1 MSLLTWSEHAPLKND
16 HFFLSF
22 FFEAVLGFVSLAG
35 KVTIIF
41 EWFTI
46 QFMHLTLAMAPRP
59 LATRQETWPG
69 QTGRDTTAD
78 IRWIQVGRA
87 LGIAICAPRRYV
99 ELVDEG
105 RGAKFMAF
113 FFSFER
119 GERERRTGTG
129 RRLLVNM
136 QTVEGYPRVV
146 GKRVSKSKFIFFSS
160 VITGAPPSL
169 SFSLVFYFSDSFPTI
184 LAHAW
189 FTTVIIR

>member
-113 FFSFER
+113 FFLSN
-119 GERERRTGTG
+119 GERERDGLALAVDCWLIC
-129 RRLLVNM
+129 RLLKAIHVWW
-136 QTVEGYPRVV
+136 EKEYR
-146 GKRVSKSKFIFFSS
+146 S
-160 VITGAPPSL
+160 PSL
-169 SFSLVFYFSDSFPTI
+169 FFFP
-184 LAHAW
+184 
-189 FTTVIIR
+189 V